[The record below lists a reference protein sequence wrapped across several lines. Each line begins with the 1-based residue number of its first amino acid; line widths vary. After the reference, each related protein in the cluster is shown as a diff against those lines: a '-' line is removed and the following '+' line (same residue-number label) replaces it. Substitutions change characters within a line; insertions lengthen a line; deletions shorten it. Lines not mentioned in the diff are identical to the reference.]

1 MELKYTQIIF
11 EYIFLSLPEIPIL
24 DNKTYIYIYSHTL
37 KGKIKAKRTTV
48 AHIYTYRK
56 KGTTCMF
63 NTRNKTAR
71 TPTTKI
77 IGFYFVY

>member
-48 AHIYTYRK
+48 AHIYT
-56 KGTTCMF
+56 
-63 NTRNKTAR
+63 
-71 TPTTKI
+71 
-77 IGFYFVY
+77 